1 MILRTM
7 SKKTK
12 CLWKSSLPPK
22 DGSPFVVLA
31 QVSYHDD
38 RGGYVNPVCDVIY
51 FDKSADDWCYLDTG
65 LVVCNY
71 CEELRIWHWTELPE
85 PSSQCEFDFK

>member
-1 MILRTM
+1 M
-7 SKKTK
+7 SKKTE
-12 CLWKSSLPPK
+12 CRWKSSLPPK

-31 QVSYHDD
+31 QVGYHDD

-51 FDKSADDWCYLDTG
+51 FEKSADVWCYRDCG
-65 LVVCNY
+65 LAVCDY
-71 CEELRIWHWTELPE
+71 GEELRIWHWTELPE